1 MLKEESKLARERE
14 VEEKERENN
23 IKKGRTTMKKQKNSG
38 MRKWSILMGLAA
50 FLFLAACGNNA
61 EKEGAQVKAVS
72 QDILYIGMTNPP
84 DNFSPIN
91 AAGVSARWAQRFFY
105 DALLDM
111 PDALTFTP
119 RLADSFETE
128 DNQNYTIKLNPDAN
142 WSDGTPVTAEDVV
155 FTYNLIADPEVE
167 TTRGVAVASLE
178 GVTSSGKLEEG
189 RTEIPNL
196 VAVDDKTVTL
206 KTETPV
212 DPNYLKEFLA
222 YGIFILPK
230 HVWEDTP
237 KSELANAS
245 FVTQPEVTS
254 GPYTFVEY
262 AKDSHIELTANPDY
276 YRGEPEIKEVFLK
289 IMNGTNLV
297 TELQSGGLHMNASG
311 GIGEVPTQELK
322 TVEAIEGLEVNVQPS
337 LTVQMMPINTEV
349 FKDKYI
355 RQALAH
361 AINRNQIVESLL
373 GGQGEIVESIYTSVS
388 PYKNEELEPIAYDP
402 ELAKELITKSDFDM
416 SQEIEIVV
424 PVGNK
429 VREQSAVLIQQ
440 DLEAVGFKVKLSNF
454 DFPTVMEKGRSGDF
468 DLMMY
473 GYALNIDPD
482 VTNYVGPEGVS
493 NYSNYENPKNTALL
507 EAGLAETDPEKRK
520 AIYDEAQEIWQDDMF
535 IVPLYSALDIVVKN
549 ETLNG
554 GITEFWPGSLTDVE
568 AWTLQQE

>member
-1 MLKEESKLARERE
+1 MT
-14 VEEKERENN
+14 EKE
-23 IKKGRTTMKKQKNSG
+23 RTTMKKQTHEEIK
-38 MRKWSILMGLAA
+38 KWSILMSLVI
-50 FLFLAACGNNA
+50 FLFLSGCGNKT
-61 EKEGAQVKAVS
+61 EKEGAQVKAAS

-111 PDALTFTP
+111 PDALTFQP

-128 DNQNYTIKLNPDAN
+128 DNQNYTIKLNPDAK

-189 RTEIPNL
+189 LTEIPDL
-196 VAVDDKTVTL
+196 IAADDKTVTL
-206 KTETPV
+206 KTRTPV

-230 HVWEDTP
+230 HVWEEVP

-245 FVTQPEVTS
+245 FVTEPKVTS
-254 GPYTFVEY
+254 GPYAFVEY
-262 AKDSHIELTANPDY
+262 VKDSHIELTANSDY

-289 IMNGTNLV
+289 VMNGTNLV

-322 TVEAIEGLEVNVQPS
+322 TVKALEGLDVSVQPS

-349 FKDKYI
+349 FKDKFI

-361 AINRNQIVESLL
+361 AINRQQIVDSLL
-373 GGQGEIVESIYTSVS
+373 AGQGEIIDSIYTSVS
-388 PYKNEELEPIAYDP
+388 PYKNEELETTAYDP
-402 ELAKELITKSDFDM
+402 ELAKQLIAKSDFDLN
-416 SQEIEIVV
+416 QEIEIVV

-440 DLEAVGFKVKLSNF
+440 DLEAVGFKIKLSNF
-454 DFPTVMEKGRSGDF
+454 DFPTVMEKGRAGDF
-468 DLMMY
+468 DLMMF
-473 GYALNIDPD
+473 GYSLNIDPD
-482 VTNYVGPEGVS
+482 VSNYVGPDGVS
-493 NYSNYENPKNTALL
+493 NYSNYENPKSTALL

-520 AIYDEAQEIWQDDMF
+520 VIYDEAQEIWQDDMF
-535 IVPLYSALDIVVKN
+535 NVPLYSALDIVVKN
-549 ETLNG
+549 KILNG
-554 GITEFWPGSLTDVE
+554 GITDFWPGSLTDVE
-568 AWTLQQE
+568 TWTLNQAKQ